1 MSEVF
6 GVYVVTARL
15 GFSKVPPLE
24 EVHKGFAPFV
34 TKAPCVV
41 YVSPSQMTSL
51 FPALTTVRGVIV
63 MVSSSEPSFAQAPS
77 A

>member
-1 MSEVF
+1 MF
-6 GVYVVTARL
+6 GVYVVTSKL
-15 GFSKVPPLE
+15 GFAKPVETPAEFVHTGFTPLVTE
-24 EVHKGFAPFV
+24 AP
-34 TKAPCVV
+34 TVV